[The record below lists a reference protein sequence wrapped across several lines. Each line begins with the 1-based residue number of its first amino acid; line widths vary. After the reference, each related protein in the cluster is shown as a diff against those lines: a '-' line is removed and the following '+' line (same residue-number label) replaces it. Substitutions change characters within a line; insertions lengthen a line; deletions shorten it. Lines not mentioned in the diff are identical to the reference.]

1 MKADTFLVTGGARS
15 GKSRIALS
23 LAEKSTK
30 PFYVA
35 TGWAGDSEMDERI
48 RKHKADRGERWT
60 LIEEKMG
67 LSSAIKKAEEQGADF
82 ILVDCITLWVSNLMM
97 LEDEKL
103 EKRTAEL
110 LETIKNIKVPLAF
123 VTNEVGSGIV
133 PGDPLSRQFRD
144 DAGFVNQKIA
154 QVVDN
159 VILAVS
165 GIPVFIKKSGAY
177 TQWI

>member
-1 MKADTFLVTGGARS
+1 
-15 GKSRIALS
+15 
-23 LAEKSTK
+23 
-30 PFYVA
+30 
-35 TGWAGDSEMDERI
+35 
-48 RKHKADRGERWT
+48 
-60 LIEEKMG
+60 
-67 LSSAIKKAEEQGADF
+67 LSSAIEKAAEQGADF

-97 LEDEKL
+97 LEDENL

-110 LETIKNIKVPLAF
+110 LETIKKIKVPLAF

-133 PGDPLSRQFRD
+133 PGDQVSRQFRD

-154 QVVDN
+154 QVVEN

-165 GIPVFIKKSGAY
+165 GIPVLIKKSGVY